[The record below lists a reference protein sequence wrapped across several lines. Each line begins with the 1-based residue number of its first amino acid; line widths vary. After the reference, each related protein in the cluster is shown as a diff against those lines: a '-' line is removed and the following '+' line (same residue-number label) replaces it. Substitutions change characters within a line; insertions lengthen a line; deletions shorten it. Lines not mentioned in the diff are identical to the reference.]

1 MNKQQNIAKIRT
13 ELKRTQAVMRTASP
27 EDKVELKKLSRDL
40 NLALSR
46 LTKGD
51 NV

>member
-13 ELKRTQAVMRTASP
+13 ELKRTQAVMRTALP
-27 EDKVELKKLSRDL
+27 EDKVQLKKLSRDL

-46 LTKGD
+46 LVGGR
-51 NV
+51 

>member
-27 EDKVELKKLSRDL
+27 EDKVQLRRLSRDL

-46 LTKGD
+46 ITRGER
-51 NV
+51 